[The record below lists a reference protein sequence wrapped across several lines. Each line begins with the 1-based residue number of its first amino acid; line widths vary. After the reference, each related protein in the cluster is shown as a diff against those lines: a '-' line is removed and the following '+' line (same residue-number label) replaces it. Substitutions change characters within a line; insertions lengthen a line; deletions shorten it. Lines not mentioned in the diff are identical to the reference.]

1 MSKKKKIVLIVCIIV
16 AVIIIGGG
24 AIWFLL
30 LNDGGSSKSTVTAYV
45 DSVAMV
51 TGMGNNNGTQNRY
64 SGVVEAQ
71 ESMDITKDEQKP
83 IKDIFVA
90 VGDTVEIGTP
100 LFEYDTDQTAL
111 NLEQARIDLES
122 LNNEITNYNNQVAEL
137 QKEKAKAPASEQ
149 LSYTTQI
156 QTAQLNAKR
165 SEYNKKSKEAEIE
178 KLEND
183 LTNATVVSE
192 MKGIVKSL
200 NTNGEYDYNTGNL
213 KPFMTIMAVGDYR
226 VKGKVNEQNVWS
238 LMEGT
243 PVLIRSRVDSDVTW
257 TGTISRVDTSGT
269 YEDTE
274 SGSNGG
280 VIYYG
285 GGSNGQTS
293 TNYAFY
299 VTPDDADAL
308 MLGQHVFIELD
319 GGQEEEKEGIW
330 ISSMYLVWEG
340 DEAYAW
346 IAYDKNRLEKRKLV
360 LGDYNAMMDECE
372 VLEGFAVDD
381 YIAFPGNLLE
391 EGMNCAI
398 NDGTQTNSAPE
409 SYEEMPGDMGGEFY
423 EEVPGDME
431 VYEGAVIPD
440 ENAMGT
446 TIIYESE
453 MEPGAIGV
461 EEDATMDAGM
471 VAETEGN

>member
-1 MSKKKKIVLIVCIIV
+1 MSKKGKVILIVCIVV
-16 AVIIIGGG
+16 AAVLIGSG
-24 AIWFLL
+24 AIWYFLFK
-30 LNDGGSSKSTVTAYV
+30 GSGSGKSAATAYV

-83 IKDIFVA
+83 VKDIFVA

-111 NLEQARIDLES
+111 DLEQARIDLES

-149 LSYTTQI
+149 LRYTTEI

-165 SEYNKKSKEAEIE
+165 SEYSKKSKEAEIE
-178 KLEND
+178 KLEKD

-192 MKGIVKSL
+192 MKGVVKSL
-200 NTNGEYDYNTGNL
+200 NTTGEYDYNTGNL
-213 KPFMTIMAVGDYR
+213 KPFMTIMDVGDYR
-226 VKGKVNEQNVWS
+226 IKGKVNEQNVWS

-257 TGTISRVDTSGT
+257 KGTISRIDTSST

-274 SGSNGG
+274 NSNGG
-280 VIYYG
+280 AVYYG
-285 GGSNGQTS
+285 GGNNGQTS

-299 VTPDDADAL
+299 VTPEDADEL

-319 GGQEEEKEGIW
+319 GGQEDEKEGIW
-330 ISSMYLVWEG
+330 ISSMYLVWE
-340 DEAYAW
+340 DDDAYAW
-346 IAYDKNRLEKRKLV
+346 IANTKNRLEKRKLV

-372 VLEGFAVDD
+372 VLEGFTVDD

-409 SYEEMPGDMGGEFY
+409 TYEDFSGEMEVFDGAMVP
-423 EEVPGDME
+423 EEE
-431 VYEGAVIPD
+431 VYEGAIIP
-440 ENAMGT
+440 EEGIM
-446 TIIYESE
+446 
-453 MEPGAIGV
+453 MEDGIGV
-461 EEDATMDAGM
+461 EMEAAP
-471 VAETEGN
+471 